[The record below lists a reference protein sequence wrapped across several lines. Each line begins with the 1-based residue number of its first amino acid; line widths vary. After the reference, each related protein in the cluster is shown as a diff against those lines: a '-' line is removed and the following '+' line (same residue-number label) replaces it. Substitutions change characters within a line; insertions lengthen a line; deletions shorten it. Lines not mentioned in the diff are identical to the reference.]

1 MNRDQASEP
10 RAKGLAFRSVMKA
23 LEHLE
28 GADAVARSLSA
39 MPVPLGEALRYG
51 AMTASGWFPLADYR
65 AMWDGI
71 QTGTGNRRDVPR
83 AIGRECVRNDLNVVH
98 RFVMGA
104 LSTETVIRLATR
116 IFNSYYDTG
125 KASAEWI
132 APRTIRVRWW
142 GCTGFSRA
150 MWTEVRGS
158 VEMFAE
164 VSSAGRASCSIVTG
178 GGDED
183 AMEADV
189 RWL

>member
-1 MNRDQASEP
+1 MSRQKSHEP
-10 RAKGLAFRSVMKA
+10 CAKGLAFRSVMNS
-23 LEHLE
+23 LGRLE
-28 GADAVARSLSA
+28 GAEAVVRAFGA
-39 MPVPLGEALRYG
+39 MPAPLADALRYG
-51 AMTASGWFPLADYR
+51 GMTASGWFPITSYR

-71 QTGTGNRRDVPR
+71 QSATGNRRDVPK
-83 AIGRECVRNDLNVVH
+83 AIGRECVRSDLNVVH

-125 KASAEWI
+125 SATAEWV
-132 APRTIRVRWW
+132 ATRTIGVRWS

-164 VSSAGRASCSIVTG
+164 VSSGGRATCSALKG

-183 AMEADV
+183 SMEAEV
-189 RWL
+189 RWV